1 MVSVTYFPVDNGDMT
16 LLELDSGRKILIDI
30 NIRES
35 ADDPEDETPDA
46 ARMLRERL
54 NKDPK
59 TGNYYVD
66 AFLLSHPDQDH
77 CRGLER
83 HFHLGL
89 PEEHAGDDKIIIR
102 EMWSSPMV
110 FRRASRRH
118 TLCADAKAWNSEA
131 KRRVQYFRDDK
142 PVNSGNRILIL
153 GADENGKTDD
163 LTPILI
169 TLDQEFR
176 SVDGVRDSS
185 FSARLLAPMSKS
197 DDEAEEELLTKN
209 NSSVVLRFKLSAE
222 GNADACRYLTG
233 GDAEVAIWE
242 RLWTRHKNRPD
253 WLDYDLLLTPHHCSW
268 HSLSYDSWSD
278 LGDDAEVS
286 PDARNALSQAR
297 GGAYLVS
304 SSKEILDDNN
314 DPPCIRAKREYEAI
328 AKEASGLFKRVTGP
342 KPSKY
347 IISSDG
353 PRFET
358 QLSSRVAVTG
368 GGAVGGQ
375 ALPHG

>member
-1 MVSVTYFPVDNGDMT
+1 MT

-30 NIRES
+30 NIREA

-83 HFHLGL
+83 HFHLGP

>member
-16 LLELDSGRKILIDI
+16 LVELDSGRKILIDI
-30 NIRES
+30 NIREA
-35 ADDPEDETPDA
+35 ADDPEDETPDV

-54 NKDPK
+54 DKDPK

-66 AFLLSHPDQDH
+66 AFLLSHPDEDH

-83 HFHLGL
+83 HFHLG
-89 PEEHAGDDKIIIR
+89 PPDEHAGDDKILIR
-102 EMWSSPMV
+102 EMWSSPIV
-110 FRRASRRH
+110 YRRASRRH
-118 TLCADAKAWNSEA
+118 TLCADAKAWNREA
-131 KRRVQYFRDDK
+131 KRRVQHFRDDK
-142 PVNSGNRILIL
+142 PVDSGNRILVL
-153 GADENGKTDD
+153 GEDENGKTDD
-163 LTPILI
+163 LGPILV
-169 TLDQEFR
+169 TTDQEFR
-176 SVDGVRDSS
+176 SIDGLWDSS
-185 FSARLLAPMSKS
+185 FSARLLAPMPTS
-197 DDEAEEELLTKN
+197 DDEDEEELLSKN

-242 RLWTRHKNRPD
+242 RLWARHENRPQ

-278 LGDDAEVS
+278 LGEDAEVS
-286 PDARNALSQAR
+286 PDARRALSQAR

-304 SSKEILDDNN
+304 SSKEILDDDN

-328 AKEASGLFKRVTGP
+328 AKKAGGRFTRVTGP

-347 IISSDG
+347 LISSDG
-353 PRFET
+353 PRLET
-358 QLSSRVAVTG
+358 RLSSRIAITG

-375 ALPHG
+375 SLPHG